1 MTDPAPSRAMSGRLQ
16 AMLIGLGIVVLA
28 GGAALV
34 LLKPGRSSCQGVFE
48 QTAPRL
54 EANIEL
60 IKNKGGFAVSQ
71 QKVQELT
78 EGAQKVGLHLK
89 TCCSVLEGGKLNPD
103 QFQQCLARASEYDR
117 QIAETARQVDVAATA
132 QAQGQTAVVEQ
143 QKTQIASSLKSA
155 AGEVMA
161 LGRQV
166 AQLDPNSSDAP
177 QAPARSGSEGEP
189 NDSKASAAELAI
201 NTPTDGEIAS
211 TEDSDNFT
219 FTSGARVRDRVI
231 VRLQNRS
238 DTLSPY
244 IKLFGPDKAAI
255 AESFSGTHGADTELA
270 FTAEP
275 GKRYYVEVN
284 PYGSTGQYTLSVLP
298 QAAYDRFEPNDDP
311 IRDTPTPITV
321 GDSIDAGILD
331 DLDNDWYR
339 LAAAPGQSLGITLE
353 NRSTTLR
360 PYVVVYNAQR
370 SQIETRYDGTP
381 GASLDFSVDTTA
393 GSTYYLQVKP
403 FSSGAGDYRLA
414 LR

>member
-71 QKVQELT
+71 EKVQELT

-103 QFQQCLARASEYDR
+103 QFQQCIARASEYDR

-155 AGEVMA
+155 AGEVTA

-166 AQLDPNSSDAP
+166 AQLAPNSSDAP

-211 TEDSDNFT
+211 TEDHDNFT
-219 FTSGARVRDRVI
+219 FTSGASVRDRVI
-231 VRLQNRS
+231 VRLENRS
-238 DTLSPY
+238 DTLLPY
-244 IKLFGPDKAAI
+244 LKVFGPDKAALQEVYSTT
-255 AESFSGTHGADTELA
+255 AGADTELS
-270 FTAEP
+270 FTAQP
-275 GKRYYVEVN
+275 GKRYYVEVSAFGN
-284 PYGSTGQYTLSVLP
+284 SGKYTLSALS

-311 IRDTPTPITV
+311 IHDPPTPITV
-321 GDSIDAGILD
+321 GESIDANILD
-331 DLDNDWYR
+331 EQDNDWYR
-339 LAAAPGQSLGITLE
+339 LAAAPGATLRVTFE
-353 NRSTTLR
+353 NRSATLR
-360 PYVVVYNAQR
+360 PDVVVYNAQR
-370 SQIETRYDGTP
+370 SAVESRSDSTV
-381 GASLDFSVDTTA
+381 GASLDFSVTTSPGEA
-393 GSTYYLQVKP
+393 YFIQVKP
-403 FSSGAGDYRLA
+403 FSTAGDYRLTV
-414 LR
+414 R

>member
-1 MTDPAPSRAMSGRLQ
+1 MTDPSPAMSGLLK
-16 AMLIGLGIVVLA
+16 AIVIGLGIVVLA

-34 LLKPGRSSCQGVFE
+34 LIKPGASSCQGVFE

-71 QKVQELT
+71 EKVQELT

-89 TCCSVLEGGKLNPD
+89 TCCSVLEGGKLDPD
-103 QFQQCLARASEYDR
+103 QFQQCIARASAYDQ

-143 QKTQIASSLKSA
+143 QRTQIASSLNSA
-155 AGEVMA
+155 AGEVRA

-166 AQLDPNSSDAP
+166 AQLAPKPSDQPDATT
-177 QAPARSGSEGEP
+177 RSGSEGEP

-201 NTPTDGEIAS
+201 DTLTDGEIAS
-211 TEDSDNFT
+211 TEDSDNFK
-219 FTSGARVRDRVI
+219 FTLGARVRDRVV
-231 VRLQNRS
+231 VRLENRS
-238 DTLSPY
+238 DTLRPY
-244 IKLFGPDKAAI
+244 VKLFGPDKAALQE
-255 AESFSGTHGADTELA
+255 AYSGTAGADTELA

-284 PYGSTGQYTLSVLP
+284 PYGTSGKYTLTALP

-311 IRDTPTPITV
+311 IRDTPTGLTV
-321 GDSIDAGILD
+321 GEGVDASILD
-331 DLDNDWYR
+331 DKDDDWYR
-339 LAAAPGQSLGITLE
+339 LTTAPGQSLQVTLE

-360 PYVVVYNAQR
+360 PNVVVYNAQR
-370 SQIETRYDGTP
+370 SQIKEGYDGTT
-381 GASLDFSVDTTA
+381 GASLDFSVDVA
-393 GSTYYLQVKP
+393 PGEAYYLQVKP
-403 FSSGAGDYRLA
+403 YGTFGDYRLTV
-414 LR
+414 R

>member
-1 MTDPAPSRAMSGRLQ
+1 MTDPAPAMSG
-16 AMLIGLGIVVLA
+16 AVKAILIGLGIVVLA

-34 LLKPGRSSCQGVFE
+34 LIRPGASSCQGVFE

-71 QKVQELT
+71 EKVQELT

-103 QFQQCLARASEYDR
+103 QFQQCIARASAYDR

-155 AGEVMA
+155 ASEVTA

-166 AQLDPNSSDAP
+166 AQLAP
-177 QAPARSGSEGEP
+177 QPSGQPDATTRSGSEREP
-189 NDSKASAAELAI
+189 NDNKTSAAEIAI
-201 NTPTDGEIAS
+201 DTPIEGEIAS
-211 TEDSDNFT
+211 TEDSDNFK
-219 FTSGARVRDRVI
+219 FTSGARVRERVI
-231 VRLQNRS
+231 VRLENRS
-238 DTLSPY
+238 DTLRPY
-244 IKLFGPDKAAI
+244 VKVFGPDKAALQE
-255 AESFSGTHGADTELA
+255 AYSGTAGADTELA

-275 GKRYYVEVN
+275 GKLYYVEVN
-284 PYGSTGQYTLSVLP
+284 PYGTSGNYTLSALP

-311 IRDTPTPITV
+311 IRDTPSAITV
-321 GDSIDAGILD
+321 GESIDANILD
-331 DLDNDWYR
+331 EQDKDWYR
-339 LAAAPGQSLGITLE
+339 LAAAPGESLRITLE

-360 PYVVVYNAQR
+360 PHVVVYNAQR
-370 SQIETRYDGTP
+370 SQIKEGYDGTV

-393 GSTYYLQVKP
+393 DLTYYLEVKP
-403 FSSGAGDYRLA
+403 FSSGSGSYRLTVQ
-414 LR
+414 